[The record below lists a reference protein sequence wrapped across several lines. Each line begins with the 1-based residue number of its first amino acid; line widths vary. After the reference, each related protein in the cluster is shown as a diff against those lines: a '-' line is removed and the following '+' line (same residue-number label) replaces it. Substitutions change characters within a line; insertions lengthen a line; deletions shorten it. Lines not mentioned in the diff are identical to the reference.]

1 MSLGAFATKNLNPI
15 VFTTLVLCVLGAISY
30 SSFPVSIL
38 PDVTFPR
45 VKIIADSGDRPANM
59 VEVSVTRP
67 IEQAVATV
75 PDVKTIRAKTQRG
88 STELSVDFN
97 WGTDILVAE
106 QLVNAKVN
114 EVRTLLPA
122 STKTEVQRMNP
133 TIFPVV
139 GLSLSSKSLSSSELW
154 TLATYKLKP
163 RLSRVQGVARVV
175 IQGGRPPEVSVEV
188 DPAKLASYHLSLGDV
203 STALAQANM
212 VTSVGTLDERRRRYQ
227 VIVDALATTPQT
239 LAGIAVAQRN
249 GTAITLGQIAK
260 VGRSVEDR
268 NTVVVA
274 NGEECVLLNVVRQPS
289 ANSVALV
296 DATNQELK
304 KIRLGLPAGTHLESF
319 YDQSVLIRDAVQS
332 VQEAVLTGAVLAV
345 FVLLIFLRD
354 WRATLVTAAIIPATV
369 LITFLLMRAAG
380 LTLNLMTLGALAVGI
395 GLVID
400 DAIVVVE
407 NVVRHL
413 ASDQPV
419 AQVVQK
425 ATAEIA
431 APMVSSTLTTVVVF
445 LPLALLQGVAGA
457 FFIALAVTLSLAL
470 MVSLALALLLSPTL
484 CASFLK
490 SHPERPHG
498 RMMGG
503 LLHAYEATMRW
514 GLKRVW
520 IVPIIAVSLLS
531 MTYFLSTKLGTGF
544 MPEMDEGAFVLDYHT
559 PAGTSLEESDR
570 LLKKVDDIFKG
581 TPEIGTYSRRT
592 GTELGFSITE
602 AHRGD
607 YAVMLKTD
615 RHRSID
621 KVMDEVRDRITNEIP
636 GLNVEFVQVLQDLIG
651 DLAGTPA
658 PIEVK
663 LFGENRH
670 DVRDAAERL
679 ADRIGKIKGVVDVQ
693 SGVFATGPEF
703 TVNVDPVRAGRIGL
717 SPGGVADQLTSSIF
731 GTVATSLLEED
742 RQIPVR
748 VRFPL
753 EYRQDA
759 DHVGLIPIQAVS
771 GFTTPLSSLATITET
786 EGGIEL
792 AREDQRRL
800 MGVTARL
807 DGIDLGSG
815 VKQVQQAIRETP
827 TAPGIEVELGGQF
840 KSQSQAF
847 ANLALVLGLAV
858 VLVYAVML
866 FQFRD
871 FTTPTV
877 ILLVMPMATFGAV
890 SLLWITKT
898 ALNVSSFMGMIMLAG
913 VVVKNGILL
922 LDRVK
927 AAEAEGASTEEAILD
942 AGRLRIRP
950 ILMTTLTAL
959 LGLAPLALGLG
970 AGAEMQ
976 KPLAI
981 AVIGGLSVSTLLT
994 LVMGP
999 LLYAGFRR
1007 VGSRFSRPVV
1017 SE

>member
-1 MSLGAFATKNLNPI
+1 MSLGAFAAKNLNPI
-15 VFTTLVLCVLGAISY
+15 LFTTLVLGVLGAVAY
-30 SSFPVSIL
+30 GTFPVSIL

-45 VKIIADSGDRPANM
+45 VKIIADTGDRPANM

-75 PDVKTIRAKTQRG
+75 PNVKNIKAKTQRG
-88 STELSVDFN
+88 STEMSVDFA

-114 EVRTLLPA
+114 EVRSQLPS
-122 STKTEVQRMNP
+122 STNTQVERMNP
-133 TIFPVV
+133 TIFPVL
-139 GLSLSSKSLSSSELW
+139 GLSLSSKSLSASELW
-154 TLATYKLKP
+154 NLATYRLKP
-163 RLSRVQGVARVV
+163 RLSRIEGVARVV

-188 DPAKLASYHLSLGDV
+188 DPAKLASFKLSLSDV
-203 STALAQANM
+203 SAALAAANM
-212 VTSVGTLDERRRRYQ
+212 VTSVGNLDERRRRYQ
-227 VIVDALATTPQT
+227 ILVDGLATAPED
-239 LAGIAVAQRN
+239 LNSISVAQRG
-249 GTAITLGQIAK
+249 GTAVTLGQIAK
-260 VGRSVEDR
+260 VTRSVEDR

-274 NGEECVLLNVVRQPS
+274 NGEECVLLNIVRQPN

-296 DATNQELK
+296 DAVNQELGQ
-304 KIRLGLPAGTHLESF
+304 IRKSLPSRTHLDSF
-319 YDQSVLIRDAVQS
+319 YDQSVIIRDAVQS

-345 FVLLIFLRD
+345 VVLLLFLKD
-354 WRATLVTAAIIPATV
+354 WRATIVTAAIIPATV

-407 NVVRHL
+407 NVVRGL
-413 ASDQPV
+413 ASDNPV
-419 AQVVQK
+419 AQVVQQ

-431 APMVSSTLTTVVVF
+431 VPMISSTLTTVVVF
-445 LPLALLQGVAGA
+445 LPLALLEGVAGA
-457 FFIALAVTLSLAL
+457 FFIALALTLSIAL
-470 MVSLALALLLSPTL
+470 MVSLGLALLLSPSL
-484 CASFLK
+484 CARFLK
-490 SHPERPHG
+490 SHSERAHG
-498 RMMGG
+498 RMMTG
-503 LLHAYEATMRW
+503 LLHAYEVTMKW
-514 GLKRVW
+514 GLKRPW
-520 IVPIIAVSLLS
+520 AVPIVGIALLAV
-531 MTYFLSTKLGTGF
+531 TAFLAGKLGTGF
-544 MPEMDEGAFVLDYHT
+544 MPEMDEGAFVLDYYT
-559 PAGTSLEESDR
+559 PPGSSLEESDR
-570 LLKKVDDIFKG
+570 LLKKVDEILKE

-592 GTELGFSITE
+592 GTELGFAITE

-607 YAVMLKTD
+607 YAVMLKTH

-621 KVMDEVRDRITNEIP
+621 KVMDEIRDKITNEVP
-636 GLNVEFVQVLQDLIG
+636 GLDIDFVQVLQDLIG
-651 DLAGTPA
+651 DLSGDPA

-663 LFGENRH
+663 LFGESRQE
-670 DVRDAAERL
+670 VRAAAERL
-679 ADRIGKIKGVVDVQ
+679 ADKLGKIKGLVDIK
-693 SGVFATGPEF
+693 SGVYATGPEF
-703 TVNVDPVRAGRIGL
+703 TIAVDTIKAGRVGL
-717 SPGGVADQLTSSIF
+717 TPTAVADQLTASVF
-731 GTVATSLLEED
+731 GNVATSLLQED
-742 RQIPVR
+742 RQVPVR

-759 DHVGLIPIQAVS
+759 DHLGTVPIQAPA
-771 GFTTPLSSLATITET
+771 GFNMPLSSLAQITET

-807 DGIDLGSG
+807 DGIDLGSA
-815 VKQVQQAIRETP
+815 VRLVQKAVRETP
-827 TAPGIEVELGGQF
+827 IAPGIEVELGGQF
-840 KSQSQAF
+840 RSQSRAF
-847 ANLALVLGLAV
+847 ANLELVLGLAV
-858 VLVYAVML
+858 VLVFAVML

-871 FTTPTV
+871 FTAPAV
-877 ILLVMPMATFGAV
+877 ILCIMPMASFGAV
-890 SLLWITKT
+890 TALYLTKT
-898 ALNVSSFMGMIMLAG
+898 ALNVSSFMGMVMLAG
-913 VVVKNGILL
+913 IVVKNGILL

-927 AAEAEGASTEEAILD
+927 VAESEGASTEEAILD

-999 LLYAGFRR
+999 LLYAAFRTL
-1007 VGSRFSRPVV
+1007 GSRFVAPHSRH
-1017 SE
+1017 